1 MQTFDHRHSDPQNS
15 RSEMRESALRELR
28 DAVTV
33 IRLYS
38 QLLQRRSHQRGSLDP
53 ASTLN
58 ALLAV
63 ERASVTAERS
73 LNALQDLP

>member
-1 MQTFDHRHSDPQNS
+1 MQTFDHRHSDIQ
-15 RSEMRESALRELR
+15 RSQAEVRESALRDLR

-38 QLLQRRSHQRGSLDP
+38 QLLQRRSHLRGSLDP

-63 ERASVTAERS
+63 ERASVTAEQS